1 MLGVTKTPVTSAVA
15 EELALHCRWRSLDM
29 PLRYNYNSQYYKIKT
44 ATKVPQEHIDI
55 PNLQYLE
62 GAVESVQIVHMYRLR
77 ESALP
82 GGRYGEIQIVPV
94 RRD

>member
-1 MLGVTKTPVTSAVA
+1 
-15 EELALHCRWRSLDM
+15 M
-29 PLRYNYNSQYYKIKT
+29 PLRYKHNSQYYEIKT
-44 ATKVPQEHIDI
+44 AKVPQEHIDI

-62 GAVESVQIVHMYRLR
+62 GAVEGVQIVHMYRLR